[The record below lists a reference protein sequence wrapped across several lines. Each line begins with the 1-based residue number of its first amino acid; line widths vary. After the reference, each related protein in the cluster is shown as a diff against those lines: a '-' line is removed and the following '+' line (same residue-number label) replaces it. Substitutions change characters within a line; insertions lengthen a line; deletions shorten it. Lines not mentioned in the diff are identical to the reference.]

1 MKKVDLNLI
10 SFYGHHAPNND
21 KGNSYAS
28 DQSYTLFYDK
38 KTKGVFKAE
47 AQGMS
52 MPKFLLLFL
61 IAYPTMNF
69 FPNDVIP
76 YHNDF
81 ILYSLGLIA
90 IVLSLMVGHYL
101 TQKLNKDVR
110 RITLSKEEWKYYLE
124 KGNKLY
130 FTQITVMTLLLLFAI
145 SCIVF
150 LSIFQSKWWLFG
162 GIGTSVVIGT
172 SITIFTKTRYLLYK
186 NKLDVNLNRERKE
199 NEDIT
204 YW

>member
-1 MKKVDLNLI
+1 MKKVGLNLI
-10 SFYGHHAPNND
+10 SFYGHHASDNN
-21 KGNSYAS
+21 KRHSYAS

-38 KTKGVFKAE
+38 QTKGVFKAE
-47 AQGMS
+47 AKSIS

-61 IAYPTMNF
+61 IVYPAMNL
-69 FPNDVIP
+69 FPNGVIP
-76 YHNDF
+76 YHNDL

-101 TQKLNKDVR
+101 TQRLNKDVR

-130 FTQITVMTLLLLFAI
+130 FTQITVLTLLLIFAI
-145 SCIVF
+145 SCIFF

-172 SITIFTKTRYLLYK
+172 SITTFTKTRYLLYK
-186 NKLDVNLNRERKE
+186 NKLDVNLNGEKRR
-199 NEDIT
+199 
-204 YW
+204 